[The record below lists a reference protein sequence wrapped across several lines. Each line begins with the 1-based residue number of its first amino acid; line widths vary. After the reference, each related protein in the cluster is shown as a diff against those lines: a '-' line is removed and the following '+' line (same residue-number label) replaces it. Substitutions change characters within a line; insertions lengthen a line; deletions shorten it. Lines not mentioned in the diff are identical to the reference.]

1 MEESE
6 KKKPTGESTEAKG
19 GTSHFSVLENVSVD
33 VSLRV
38 GTCSMTM
45 GEILQLEPGDVIQM
59 NESIDDPVL
68 LYLNDKVVASGEV
81 VLVEDRLGLKI
92 IEILKE

>member
-1 MEESE
+1 
-6 KKKPTGESTEAKG
+6 
-19 GTSHFSVLENVSVD
+19 
-33 VSLRV
+33 
-38 GTCSMTM
+38 MTM

>member
-6 KKKPTGESTEAKG
+6 ANQQSSSAD
-19 GTSHFSVLENVSVD
+19 SANLSLLEDVSVE

-38 GTCSMTM
+38 GTCLMTM
-45 GEILQLEPGDVIQM
+45 GEVLQLESGDVVQM

-68 LYLNDKVVASGEV
+68 LYLNDKAVAMGEV

-92 IEILKE
+92 KQILEE

>member
-6 KKKPTGESTEAKG
+6 ANQQSPSAD
-19 GTSHFSVLENVSVD
+19 SANLSLLEDVSVE

-45 GEILQLEPGDVIQM
+45 GEVLQLESGDVVQM

-68 LYLNDKVVASGEV
+68 LYLNDKAVAIGEV

-92 IEILKE
+92 KEILEE

>member
-6 KKKPTGESTEAKG
+6 QNNKSSTGGSANL
-19 GTSHFSVLENVSVD
+19 SLLEDVSVE

-38 GTCSMTM
+38 GTCMMTM
-45 GEILQLEPGDVIQM
+45 GEVLQLEPGDVVQM
-59 NESIDDPVL
+59 NESMDDPVL
-68 LYLNDKVVASGEV
+68 LYLNDKAVATGEV

-92 IEILKE
+92 IEILDE

>member
-6 KKKPTGESTEAKG
+6 ANQQSSSADSGNLSL
-19 GTSHFSVLENVSVD
+19 LEDVSVE

-45 GEILQLEPGDVIQM
+45 GEVLQLESGDVVQM

-68 LYLNDKVVASGEV
+68 LYLNDKAVAIGEV

-92 IEILKE
+92 KEILEE

>member
-6 KKKPTGESTEAKG
+6 KKKPTGESAEAKG
-19 GTSHFSVLENVSVD
+19 GTSHFSVLENVSVE

>member
-6 KKKPTGESTEAKG
+6 ASQQSSSAD
-19 GTSHFSVLENVSVD
+19 SANLSLLEDVSVE

-45 GEILQLEPGDVIQM
+45 GEVLQLESGDVVQM

-68 LYLNDKVVASGEV
+68 LYLNDKAVAIGEV

-92 IEILKE
+92 KEILEE

>member
-6 KKKPTGESTEAKG
+6 ASQQSPSAD
-19 GTSHFSVLENVSVD
+19 SANLSLLEDVSVE

-45 GEILQLEPGDVIQM
+45 GEVLQLESGDVVQM

-68 LYLNDKVVASGEV
+68 LYLNDKAVAIGEV

-92 IEILKE
+92 KEILEE

>member
-1 MEESE
+1 MEESDE
-6 KKKPTGESTEAKG
+6 NKEATGSAGEGNSAG
-19 GTSHFSVLENVSVD
+19 NLSLLEDVSVE

-38 GTCSMTM
+38 GTCTMTM
-45 GEILQLEPGDVIQM
+45 GEVLQLEAGDVVQM

-68 LYLNDKVVASGEV
+68 LYLNDKVVATGEV

-92 IEILKE
+92 VDILKE

>member
-6 KKKPTGESTEAKG
+6 ENKAAKDKAG
-19 GTSHFSVLENVSVD
+19 AASAGRNMSLLEGVTVE

-45 GEILQLEPGDVIQM
+45 GEVLQLEPGDVVQM
-59 NESIDDPVL
+59 NESIEDPVL
-68 LYLNDKVVASGEV
+68 LYQNNKVVATGEV

-92 IEILKE
+92 TEILQE

>member
-6 KKKPTGESTEAKG
+6 ENNQSNEPAQAGGSNGNLSLLKG
-19 GTSHFSVLENVSVD
+19 VSVE

-45 GEILQLEPGDVIQM
+45 GEILKLEPGEVVQM

-68 LYLNDKVVASGEV
+68 LYLNDKVVATGEV

-92 IEILKE
+92 VEILDK

>member
-6 KKKPTGESTEAKG
+6 ASQQSPSAD
-19 GTSHFSVLENVSVD
+19 SANLSLLEDVSVE

-45 GEILQLEPGDVIQM
+45 GEVLQLESGDVVQM

-68 LYLNDKVVASGEV
+68 LYLNDKAVAIGEV

-92 IEILKE
+92 KEILKE